1 MSRHSTDLRVEVL
14 DQPER
19 IFDMIEQEQRPAVW
33 QDKSRGGAKPP
44 AKKTKLSR
52 RALENGFSTISVL
65 LLMIVFFAG
74 TGFLIFFPRS
84 DKSEIEKR
92 TLETFPTFSFG
103 SYFSG
108 DFTSGVT
115 KWYDDTVPYRDSLKN
130 AGNNIKLLFGIQSDD
145 TAVVIGKPIKKT
157 DKSSASSKKPADT
170 SSKANDT
177 SADEDEPV
185 QKDFREENAE
195 GDYENGML
203 IINQNG
209 HWRGLELFGGGSG
222 DSYVSSL
229 NTLREK
235 LDSKIN
241 IYSMPAPLA
250 SEFYTPAN
258 FSDYSASQ
266 KECFN
271 NIASRLSEGI
281 TSVDITSVLAKHTEE
296 NIYCRTDHHWQP
308 LGAYYAAQTFAK
320 AAGVPFAD
328 ISKYKKVDTDGFVG
342 TLYAFSSD
350 SRLLNDPETFT
361 YYEPLNEYSTYYYDS
376 DFKYIYSGSLL
387 VNVDTA
393 NSYLRFM
400 GGDDQVVKVKTD
412 VNNGRKLL
420 VIKDSYGNAEIP
432 FYTSS
437 FEEIY
442 VVDMRYF
449 KRNLVNFINT
459 NGITDVLFTMA
470 AFSEVGVNADNIENL
485 ITQDADSKIV
495 DEQLSVKED

>member
-1 MSRHSTDLRVEVL
+1 MPADR
-14 DQPER
+14 QER
-19 IFDMIEQEQRPAVW
+19 N
-33 QDKSRGGAKPP
+33 GAKKTPEG
-44 AKKTKLSR
+44 KTKLSR
-52 RALENGFSTISVL
+52 RAIENGFSTISVL
-65 LLMIVFFAG
+65 MLIIVFFAG
-74 TGFLIFFPRS
+74 VGFLIFFPRS
-84 DKSEIEKR
+84 DRSEIEKR
-92 TLETFPTFSFG
+92 ELETFPSFSLQ

-108 DFTSGVT
+108 EFTSGVT
-115 KWYDDTVPYRDSLKN
+115 KWYDDTVPFRDSFKN
-130 AGNNIKLLFGIQSDD
+130 AGNNVRLLFGIQSDD
-145 TAVVIGKPIKKT
+145 TAVVIGKPVKKK
-157 DKSSASSKKPADT
+157 DKTSASSEKPEDT
-170 SSKANDT
+170 SSKAGNA
-177 SADEDEPV
+177 SSGGEEPA
-185 QKDFREENAE
+185 QKDFRDENAE

-222 DSYVSSL
+222 DSYVSSM
-229 NTLREK
+229 NTLRKK
-235 LDSKIN
+235 LGSSIN

-266 KECFN
+266 ADCFN
-271 NIASRLSEGI
+271 NIASRLAGGI

-328 ISKYKKVDTDGFVG
+328 LSKYKKVDTEGFVG

-361 YYEPLNEYSTYYYDS
+361 YYEPMAEYSTYYYDS
-376 DFKYIYSGSLL
+376 RFKYNDRGNLL
-387 VNVDTA
+387 VNVDTP

-400 GGDDQVVKVKTD
+400 GGDDHVVKIKTKL
-412 VNNGRKLL
+412 NNGRKLL
-420 VIKDSYGNAEIP
+420 VVKDSYGNAEIP

-459 NGITDVLFTMA
+459 NNVTDVLFTMT
-470 AFSEVGVNADNIENL
+470 AFSEVGANADNIENL

-495 DEQLSVKED
+495 DGQLSVKED